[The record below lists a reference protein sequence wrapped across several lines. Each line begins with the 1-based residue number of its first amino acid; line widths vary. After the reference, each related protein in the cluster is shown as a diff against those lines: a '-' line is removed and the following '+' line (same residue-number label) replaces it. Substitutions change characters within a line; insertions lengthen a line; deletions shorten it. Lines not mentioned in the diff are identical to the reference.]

1 MGYHSKDD
9 VQENYEIS
17 IEKACEV
24 CDRHTIID
32 DEEQLQ
38 DQIRSLEKQ
47 RNVQSANYNL
57 CDTDKK
63 ALSISFVN
71 YKANSQLELNKL
83 QSRYE
88 TLNSTMLGLR
98 NLFNDVNKKAQDC
111 ENDKNGFTNE
121 VLRLKDQ
128 LQQSDANSAECLNA
142 LELKSSDNT
151 KLLAEKNK
159 LENENQTRERLLQDK
174 NTECEKAQQKLSE
187 NNISLIKTR
196 LGFAEKMFLDALK
209 RVESFV
215 LDKPEERYQKLII
228 QKPEIIK
235 RVADK
240 HIASFIG
247 VTPVSLSR
255 IRKRLAS
262 QKK

>member
-1 MGYHSKDD
+1 MKRWQKRPLKNMRED
-9 VQENYEIS
+9 S
-17 IEKACEV
+17 IENNIHLPLLQFATSKVIAASEIYIPEGKIFKK
-24 CDRHTIID
+24 IIYIKKGILRIFFVTASG
-32 DEEQLQ
+32 EEKTFFFRWEG
-38 DQIRSLEKQ
+38 QIAAIPECIFDNQPTRQTWQALE
-47 RNVQSANYNL
+47 
-57 CDTDKK
+57 
-63 ALSISFVN
+63 
-71 YKANSQLELNKL
+71 
-83 QSRYE
+83 
-88 TLNSTMLGLR
+88 
-98 NLFNDVNKKAQDC
+98 DC
-111 ENDKNGFTNE
+111 ELMEIDFDIVE
-121 VLRLKDQ
+121 
-128 LQQSDANSAECLNA
+128 
-142 LELKSSDNT
+142 
-151 KLLAEKNK
+151 
-159 LENENQTRERLLQDK
+159 
-174 NTECEKAQQKLSE
+174 KLSE

>member
-1 MGYHSKDD
+1 MKKWQKRPLKHMRED
-9 VQENYEIS
+9 S
-17 IEKACEV
+17 IENNTHLPLLQFATSKVIAASEIYIPEGKIFKK
-24 CDRHTIID
+24 IIYIKKGILRIFFVTASG
-32 DEEQLQ
+32 EEKTFFFRWEG
-38 DQIRSLEKQ
+38 QIAAIPECIFDNQPTRQTWQALE
-47 RNVQSANYNL
+47 
-57 CDTDKK
+57 
-63 ALSISFVN
+63 
-71 YKANSQLELNKL
+71 
-83 QSRYE
+83 
-88 TLNSTMLGLR
+88 
-98 NLFNDVNKKAQDC
+98 DC
-111 ENDKNGFTNE
+111 ELMEIDFDTVE
-121 VLRLKDQ
+121 
-128 LQQSDANSAECLNA
+128 
-142 LELKSSDNT
+142 
-151 KLLAEKNK
+151 
-159 LENENQTRERLLQDK
+159 
-174 NTECEKAQQKLSE
+174 KLSE
-187 NNISLIKTR
+187 NDISLTKTR

>member
-1 MGYHSKDD
+1 MKKWQKRPFKNMRED
-9 VQENYEIS
+9 S
-17 IEKACEV
+17 IENNTHLPLLQFATSKVIAASEIYIPEGKIFKK
-24 CDRHTIID
+24 IIYLKKGILRIFFVTASG
-32 DEEQLQ
+32 EEKTFFFRWEG
-38 DQIRSLEKQ
+38 QIAAIPECIFDNQPTRQTWQALE
-47 RNVQSANYNL
+47 
-57 CDTDKK
+57 
-63 ALSISFVN
+63 
-71 YKANSQLELNKL
+71 
-83 QSRYE
+83 
-88 TLNSTMLGLR
+88 
-98 NLFNDVNKKAQDC
+98 DC
-111 ENDKNGFTNE
+111 ELMEIDFDIIE
-121 VLRLKDQ
+121 
-128 LQQSDANSAECLNA
+128 
-142 LELKSSDNT
+142 
-151 KLLAEKNK
+151 
-159 LENENQTRERLLQDK
+159 
-174 NTECEKAQQKLSE
+174 KLSE

>member
-1 MGYHSKDD
+1 MKKWQKRPLKNMRED
-9 VQENYEIS
+9 S
-17 IEKACEV
+17 IENNTHLPLLQFATSKVIAASEIYIPEGKIFKK
-24 CDRHTIID
+24 IIYIKKGILRIFFVTASG
-32 DEEQLQ
+32 EEKTFFFRWEG
-38 DQIRSLEKQ
+38 QIAAIPECIFDNQPTRQTWQALE
-47 RNVQSANYNL
+47 
-57 CDTDKK
+57 
-63 ALSISFVN
+63 
-71 YKANSQLELNKL
+71 
-83 QSRYE
+83 
-88 TLNSTMLGLR
+88 
-98 NLFNDVNKKAQDC
+98 DC
-111 ENDKNGFTNE
+111 ELMEIDFDTVE
-121 VLRLKDQ
+121 
-128 LQQSDANSAECLNA
+128 
-142 LELKSSDNT
+142 
-151 KLLAEKNK
+151 
-159 LENENQTRERLLQDK
+159 
-174 NTECEKAQQKLSE
+174 KLSE

-228 QKPEIIK
+228 QNPEIIK

>member
-1 MGYHSKDD
+1 MKKWQKRPLKHMRED
-9 VQENYEIS
+9 S
-17 IEKACEV
+17 IENNTHLPLLQFATSKVIAASEIYIPEGKIFKK
-24 CDRHTIID
+24 IIYIKKGILRIFFVTASG
-32 DEEQLQ
+32 EEKTFFFRWEG
-38 DQIRSLEKQ
+38 QIAAIPECIFDNQPTRQTWQALE
-47 RNVQSANYNL
+47 
-57 CDTDKK
+57 
-63 ALSISFVN
+63 
-71 YKANSQLELNKL
+71 
-83 QSRYE
+83 
-88 TLNSTMLGLR
+88 
-98 NLFNDVNKKAQDC
+98 DC
-111 ENDKNGFTNE
+111 ELMEIDFDIVE
-121 VLRLKDQ
+121 
-128 LQQSDANSAECLNA
+128 
-142 LELKSSDNT
+142 
-151 KLLAEKNK
+151 
-159 LENENQTRERLLQDK
+159 
-174 NTECEKAQQKLSE
+174 KLSE
-187 NNISLIKTR
+187 NNISLIKIR

>member
-1 MGYHSKDD
+1 MKKWQKRQLNKMRED
-9 VQENYEIS
+9 S
-17 IEKACEV
+17 IENNTHLPLLQFATSKVIAASEIYIPEGKIFKKIFYIKKGLLRIFFV
-24 CDRHTIID
+24 TESG
-32 DEEQLQ
+32 EEKTFFFRWEG
-38 DQIRSLEKQ
+38 QIAAIPECIFDNQPTRQTWQALE
-47 RNVQSANYNL
+47 
-57 CDTDKK
+57 
-63 ALSISFVN
+63 
-71 YKANSQLELNKL
+71 
-83 QSRYE
+83 
-88 TLNSTMLGLR
+88 
-98 NLFNDVNKKAQDC
+98 DC
-111 ENDKNGFTNE
+111 ELMEIDFDIVE
-121 VLRLKDQ
+121 
-128 LQQSDANSAECLNA
+128 
-142 LELKSSDNT
+142 
-151 KLLAEKNK
+151 
-159 LENENQTRERLLQDK
+159 
-174 NTECEKAQQKLSE
+174 KLSE

-228 QKPEIIK
+228 QKPEIVK